1 LEYKQSKKQNQQ
13 ITRASEKSLVVGAD
27 ITEETH
33 VALGRSTFGEL
44 NCGKTV
50 CSPIPVMD

>member
-1 LEYKQSKKQNQQ
+1 MEYRQSKKQNQQ
-13 ITRASEKSLVVGAD
+13 ITRTSEKSLVVGAD

-44 NCGKTV
+44 NWGKTV
-50 CSPIPVMD
+50 CSSIPVID